1 MDFAAEGLLDGTE
14 DERARAE
21 RVALVEEL
29 LAEGVPLEEIRQ
41 AIAEDRLVFLRV
53 ERVFGTERY
62 TPREVAEL
70 VGMPVEEG
78 LRFRQAL
85 GLSRPTPDERVLTD
99 GDVAALRRLREF
111 QAAGLPEEG
120 LYEVAR
126 VLGEALSRVAATVRL
141 LVREAYLAPGIGEYE
156 LSTRYA
162 AVAEGLSPQMTAV
175 MKQIFDM
182 HLRDQLRNDAI
193 GRSDIAHGRMPGAT
207 QVTVA
212 FADLVGF
219 TKLGERVPAEE
230 LGAVAARLLELTTEA
245 AAPPV
250 RLIKTIGDAAM
261 LVAPD
266 AGALLDAAL
275 RLVEAADAEGDTL
288 PRLRAGLA
296 TGPAL
301 HRAGDWY
308 GAPVNLASRITDI
321 ARPSSVVVD
330 EATRAAL
337 GDDAA
342 WRWSTVPPRRLK
354 GVDGTVHLFRVRR
367 AEVAEP
373 SVSRA

>member
-1 MDFAAEGLLDGTE
+1 MDFAAEGLLDGLE
-14 DERARAE
+14 DEQARAD
-21 RVALVEEL
+21 RIGLLEEL
-29 LAEGVPLEEIRQ
+29 LADGVPLQELR
-41 AIAEDRLVFLRV
+41 AAVAEDRLVFLRV

-70 VGMPVEEG
+70 VGIDVEEA

-85 GLSRPTPDERVLTD
+85 GLSRPGLDERVLTD

-111 QAAGLPEEG
+111 QAAGLREEG

-126 VLGEALSRVAATVRL
+126 VLGEALSRIAATVRL
-141 LVREAYLAPGIGEYE
+141 LVRDAFLSPGISERE
-156 LSTRYA
+156 LSDRYT
-162 AVAEGLSPQMTAV
+162 AVAEGLTPQMFAV
-175 MKQIFDM
+175 MEQIFDM

-193 GRSDIAHGRMPGAT
+193 GWSQLRGGMSGAT
-207 QVTVA
+207 PVTVG

-245 AAPPV
+245 TGPPV

-261 LVAPD
+261 LVSPEPAP
-266 AGALLDAAL
+266 LLDATLA
-275 RLVEAADAEGDTL
+275 LVEAAEAEGEDF

-301 HRAGDWY
+301 ARAGDFY

-321 ARPSSVVVD
+321 ARPGSVVID
-330 EATRAAL
+330 AKTRAAL
-337 GDDAA
+337 NADGR
-342 WRWSTVPPRRLK
+342 WRWSPLPPRRLK
-354 GVDGTVHLFRVRR
+354 GVDRAVPLYRARR
-367 AEVAEP
+367 AEPQDDGVRP
-373 SVSRA
+373 

>member
-1 MDFAAEGLLDGTE
+1 MDFAAEGLLDGLE

-21 RVALVEEL
+21 RVALIEEL

-41 AIAEDRLVFLRV
+41 AVAEERLVFLRV

-85 GLSRPTPDERVLTD
+85 GLSRPAPDERVLTD

-126 VLGEALSRVAATVRL
+126 VLGEALSRIAATVRL
-141 LVREAYLAPGIGEYE
+141 LVREAYLAPGIGEHE

-162 AVAEGLSPQMTAV
+162 AVAEGLSPQLFAV
-175 MKQIFDM
+175 MQQIFDM

-193 GRSDIAHGRMPGAT
+193 GRSEIAHGRMPGAT

-266 AGALLDAAL
+266 PAALLDAAL
-275 RLVEAADAEGDTL
+275 RLVEAAEAEGDSL

-330 EATRAAL
+330 EATRKAL
-337 GDDAA
+337 GGDGA
-342 WRWSTVPPRRLK
+342 WRFSTVPPRRLK
-354 GVDGTVHLFRVRR
+354 GVDGTVQLFRVRR
-367 AEVAEP
+367 AEVAQP
-373 SVSRA
+373 SVSRR

>member
-1 MDFAAEGLLDGTE
+1 MDFAAEGLLDGIE

-21 RVALVEEL
+21 RVALLEEL
-29 LAEGVPLEEIRQ
+29 LADDVTLEELK
-41 AIAEDRLVFLRV
+41 AAVAEDRLVFLRV

-70 VGMPVEEG
+70 VGIDVEEG

-85 GLSRPTPDERVLTD
+85 GLSRPGPNERVLTD
-99 GDVAALRRLREF
+99 GDVVALRRLRDF

-126 VLGEALSRVAATVRL
+126 VLGEALSRIAATVRL
-141 LVREAYLAPGIGEYE
+141 LVRDAFLAPGIGERE
-156 LSTRYA
+156 LSARYA
-162 AVAEGLSPQMTAV
+162 AVAEGLTPQMFAV
-175 MKQIFDM
+175 MEQIFDM

-193 GRSDIAHGRMPGAT
+193 GWTELAHGRVSGAT
-207 QVTVA
+207 EVAVA

-230 LGAVAARLLELTTEA
+230 LGAVAARLLELTTA
-245 AAPPV
+245 AAGPPV
-250 RLIKTIGDAAM
+250 RLVKTIGDAAM
-261 LVAPD
+261 LVAP
-266 AGALLDAAL
+266 APAPLLDALLAL
-275 RLVEAADAEGDTL
+275 VKAADAEGEDF

-308 GAPVNLASRITDI
+308 GSPVNLASRITDI
-321 ARPSSVVVD
+321 ARPGSVVVD
-330 EATRAAL
+330 AATRRAL
-337 GDDAA
+337 GDRP
-342 WRWSTVPPRRLK
+342 WRWSSLPPRRLK
-354 GVDGTVHLFRVRR
+354 GVDGSVPLYR
-367 AEVAEP
+367 ARAAEP
-373 SVSRA
+373 DASPVSS